1 MNNRLL
7 LLVGGIALMLGLASC
22 GEYSNTEA
30 GEATCV
36 YNGGFIDSKDFREY
50 KGPGSG
56 REHVG
61 WSSDKFEVPLRL
73 VTFSGLDGAD
83 PLAVNV
89 GGMQM
94 FFDYTVRMKF
104 NTELLEDEEGEA
116 ILGTAG
122 TGKPAVCELIE
133 TQLKPFNATDFNDPD
148 GIWATT
154 WLESRVEPQAEVA
167 GVRALQNTPDPVSI
181 YFNIPPDCEA
191 EDAEEEA
198 ECDGTGARDLAA
210 TEFGRELTEEL
221 NAALGRQF
229 FCGPDHNWLSSAC
242 SNVEVVLPQPSVSE
256 ADRNILEAPRKA
268 RTNADSRVATAE
280 EETRAELAEANEAA
294 NRAEGVAAARTRVAN
309 SAEEKANADELI
321 AEQEA
326 RSIRVE
332 VGNEFIWCEVVR
344 SLGESCWLVAA
355 AQNGGLPAVLGE
367 IPEAVTVTT
376 PIGGTE

>member
-1 MNNRLL
+1 MF
-7 LLVGGIALMLGLASC
+7 GLASC

-36 YNGGFIDSKDFREY
+36 YNGGLVDSKDFRQY

-61 WSSDKFEVPLRL
+61 WGSDKVEVPLRL
-73 VTFSGLDGAD
+73 VTFSELDGAD

-94 FFDYTVRMKF
+94 AFDYTVRMKF
-104 NTELLEDEEGEA
+104 NTELLEDEDGEA
-116 ILGTAG
+116 ILGTED

-133 TQLKPFNATDFNDPD
+133 TQLEPFGATDFNDPA

-154 WLESRVEPQAEVA
+154 WLDSRVEPQAEVA
-167 GVRALQNTPDPVSI
+167 GVRALQNSPDPVAI
-181 YFNIPPDCEA
+181 YFNIPPDCDA
-191 EDAEEEA
+191 EDTEEEA

-210 TEFGRELTEEL
+210 AEFGRELTEEL

-229 FCGPDHNWLSSAC
+229 FCGPDHDWLSSVC
-242 SNVEVVLPQPSVSE
+242 SDVEVVLPQPRVSE
-256 ADRNILEAPRKA
+256 TDRSILEAPRRA
-268 RTNADSRVATAE
+268 RTEADSRVAQAE
-280 EETRAELAEANEAA
+280 QKTRAEVAEASEAA
-294 NRAEGVAAARTRVAN
+294 TRATQVAEARERESLAAEQRAD
-309 SAEEKANADELI
+309 ADELI

-332 VGNEFIWCEVVR
+332 VGNEYIWCEVVR

-355 AQNGGLPAVLGE
+355 AQNGGLPEVLGE